1 MHFSTFVLPTDHSFY
16 VSDSSPLMKEML
28 PELSGPLVQH
38 IPDSFMHALCLIQL
52 EKNLSMEEAFHYMAH
67 LSMEHLGESLK

>member
-1 MHFSTFVLPTDHSFY
+1 MNFSTFTLPNDQSWY
-16 VSDSSPLMKEML
+16 VSDSNPLMKEFC
-28 PELSGPLVQH
+28 PEVSGPLVQH
-38 IPDSFMHALCLIQL
+38 IPDSFMHALCLIQI

>member
-1 MHFSTFVLPTDHSFY
+1 
-16 VSDSSPLMKEML
+16 MKEML

-38 IPDSFMHALCLIQL
+38 IPDSFMHAVCLIQL